1 MGWLRTLAAG
11 TRVVVGLLWRGLSR
25 FATGVFGRC
34 EWHAPAWLS
43 WTSARSRRSWQYL
56 KANPKHGAAVAAAA
70 VAALGGL
77 VWYITRPTPHYVT
90 YEVTPPG
97 LTEYNDRGISSIKPL
112 KIVFSESAAPL
123 LQAEKPVLTGIDM
136 SPAIPGTWFWTT
148 DRELNFTPKDDW
160 PVDGDFAIRFA
171 RSGLFGERVELES
184 YRLRVR
190 SQPFS
195 AEIAESQFYQDP
207 RNPNLKKLVAT
218 VKFSHPVDI
227 EHFEEHVTL
236 SVAKDAEYLG
246 LTADSRHFTV
256 AYDRFR
262 LSAFIH
268 SAALGMPRDDTPM
281 TLTLNR
287 GVRAARGGNDT
298 PEPLESVVIIPGRTS
313 LRFTDARMTVVDNA
327 RYEPEQILI
336 MTSSSPVVE
345 RALTPSV
352 AVRLLPAR
360 HPRQSVED
368 KRPYQWGNPAEIG
381 ADLLAASE
389 PVSLT
394 YVAADEGGDTS
405 HGFRFRAPVGRFLH
419 VTVKDGVQGTGGYL
433 SGKPYVST
441 VKVGPYHRALT
452 FLGQGALLSLSGDK
466 TIGFLSRDVEQVDV
480 EIARVLPN
488 QLQHLA
494 PQMWDFS
501 KPSLYEG
508 MEDKLVERFTTT
520 RDYSGNEPGKP
531 TYDSIDVGEYLDASP
546 GRRGLFL
553 LHLRARGSLVQ
564 ADAEDEDENGYEDSD
579 DRLQDT
585 RLVLVTDLGFIVKQ
599 AKDGSRAVFVQSIR
613 TGSPVDGARVEL
625 LGSNGQPMLEATTDI
640 SGRALLPRPAPLE
653 ARREK
658 TPALIVARKDTDV
671 SFMPLNSGGRE
682 LDLSRFDTGG
692 VDSADSPQQL
702 STYLFSDR
710 GIYRPGETMHLG
722 IITRTADWKG
732 TLTGLPMTVEITDA
746 RGMIVGRNE
755 LKLSAA
761 SFDEVTYTSQTDAP
775 TGTYQAVAYVVRN
788 DRRRETLGST
798 SFRVQEFEPDRL
810 KVRLDLGD
818 QTTDAWLRPDEVRA
832 RITVAHLFGEPA
844 GGRRV
849 EGDLSLTPAL
859 PRFARYPQHRFQ
871 IGEAL
876 PEPYQE
882 RLAAKVTDAQGSAEF
897 DLDLKRFVGRAFRLN
912 VLARAFEAEGGRNV
926 GAQTSAIVSEAPY
939 LVGVKTDGDLSFV
952 PRASARDAE
961 WLAVN
966 QELNPVAADSL
977 TLDWVQRRYVS
988 VLTQQSNRTF
998 RYVSQLKEL
1007 VRDSRPVA
1015 IAAGG
1020 SRFVLPTQEPGDF
1033 VLVLRNASGAEL
1045 NRLSYSVAGQA
1056 NLSRSLERNA
1066 ELQVQLDKPAYNGG
1080 DTIEI
1085 SIRAPY
1091 IGAGLITVERDRV
1104 YHYQWFKTTTTS
1116 SVQRVRLPQEFE
1128 GNGYVSVQFL
1138 RDPASDELF
1147 SSPLSY
1153 GVAAFA
1159 PDLSARTQPLQLT
1172 APGLVKPGQTLTM
1185 RLEPSERSRVAVL
1198 AVDEGI
1204 LQVAR
1209 YRNPDPLGFFFQ
1221 KRRLEVDT
1229 RQILDLILPDFK
1241 RFLSLAAAGGDGESG
1256 FARQLN
1262 PFSRKRKSPVAFWS
1276 GVIEVGPGGR
1286 ELQYTVPDYF
1296 NGRLRIVAIAAS
1308 AGRMGVAE
1316 AATEVRGDFILTP
1329 NVPAMAA
1336 PGDEF
1341 LVSVGVFNN
1350 TTGASGPI
1358 RVEAQ
1363 LGPGLSIVGP
1373 GTVDLQIAE
1382 KREGV
1387 GEFRVKANPV
1397 LGSATLTFVAR
1408 RGEQQAQNEET
1419 VSVRPAVAYRT
1430 QLTLGRVDGAYALAP
1445 LTREMYT
1452 ERRTVEAA
1460 VSFLPL
1466 VWGRGL
1472 SVYLDNY
1479 EYSCTEQLVSKGVS
1493 ALVVTSRPEFGVV
1506 RNRDQQPLDGL
1517 FAAVRGRQNDEGGL
1531 GLWASSPITAEFP
1544 TVYAAHVLIE
1554 ARDRGQRIPNEVLGS
1569 LNGWL
1574 TRFASTPASSLGDG
1588 RLRAYAVY
1596 LLVRQGIKP
1605 DAAISNVEQ
1614 ELTRRYPQ
1622 AWPTDLAAAYLAS
1635 TYRLM
1640 QRNADA
1646 DRIISAVPW
1655 SSQRK
1660 DPGEEIYYDG
1670 VVHDAQLLYLLSRH
1684 FPTLATAIPP
1694 AALETIG
1701 TAISGNRF
1709 SSLSAAY
1716 TLLAL
1721 DAFAKTAATSGT
1733 LTITE
1738 IAKDGEQR
1746 VLPLPA
1752 GAMPTVPVAPIAT
1765 RVQFSKSGP
1774 ASAYYVVSESGFDR
1788 NPPPA
1793 AINQGVEI
1801 IREYVDASG
1810 APLTRARVGEE
1821 FFVRLRLRTTA
1832 RESLPQIAV
1841 VDLLPAGVEPVV
1853 ELQPLT
1859 EDSSTAGVDPA
1870 LFRRRAAARSLP
1882 LGVPGKSNWFPDH
1895 IDVRED
1901 RVILYGDLT
1910 KDAGTFLYRVRANSA
1925 GTFQIPP
1932 AFAEGMYNRTVAGLS
1947 LGGKLEVIKP

>member
-1 MGWLRTLAAG
+1 MGWLRAIASGLGVAG
-11 TRVVVGLLWRGLSR
+11 GLLWRSLERLGAAL
-25 FATGVFGRC
+25 FGRW
-34 EWHAPAWLS
+34 EWQAPGWMV
-43 WTSARSRRSWQYL
+43 WTALHSRRSWLYL
-56 KANPKHGAAVAAAA
+56 KANPRQAGVVAVAV
-70 VAALGGL
+70 VATLGSL
-77 VWYITRPTPHYVT
+77 VWYLTRPTPHYVT
-90 YEVTPPG
+90 YTVTPPG
-97 LTEYNDRGISSIKPL
+97 LTEYNDTGISSIKPL
-112 KIVFSESAAPL
+112 RIVFSESAAPL
-123 LQAEKPVLTGIDM
+123 VQVEKAVLTGVDM
-136 SPAIPGTWFWTT
+136 SPEIAGTWFWTN
-148 DRELNFTPKDDW
+148 DRELTFTPKDDW
-160 PVDGDFAIRFA
+160 PVDGDFSIRFA
-171 RSGLFGERVELES
+171 RNGLFGERVQLAS
-184 YRLRVR
+184 YRFEVR
-190 SQPFS
+190 SQPFV
-195 AEIAESQFYQDP
+195 AEISESQFYQDP

-227 EHFEEHVTL
+227 EHLEEHVVL

-256 AYDRFR
+256 AYDKFR
-262 LSAFIH
+262 LSAFVH

-281 TLTLNR
+281 TLTLTR

-298 PEPLESVVIIPGRTS
+298 PQALSAVVVIPGRTS
-313 LRFTDARMTVVDNA
+313 LRFSEARMTVVDNA
-327 RYEPEQILI
+327 RYEPEQILLV
-336 MTSSSPVVE
+336 TSSSPVVE

-352 AVRLLPAR
+352 TVRLLPER
-360 HPRQSVED
+360 HPRQAAED
-368 KRPYQWGNPAEIG
+368 KRPYQWGNPEEIG
-381 ADLLAASE
+381 AEILARSE
-389 PVSLT
+389 PVSLA

-433 SGKPYVST
+433 SGKPYVAT

-452 FLGQGALLSLSGDK
+452 FLGQGSLLSLSGEK
-466 TIGFLSRDVEQVDV
+466 TIGFMSRDVEQVDV

-494 PQMWDFS
+494 PQMWDYS
-501 KPSLYEG
+501 RPSLYEN

-520 RDYSGNEPGKP
+520 RDYSGKEPGKP
-531 TYDSIDVGEYLDASP
+531 TYDSIDVGEYLDAAP

-553 LHLRARGSLVQ
+553 LHLRARGSLVE
-564 ADAEDEDENGYEDSD
+564 ASEDEDEDSYDDSD
-579 DRLQDT
+579 ESLQDT

-599 AKDGSRAVFVQSIR
+599 AKDGSRDVFVQSIR

-625 LGSNGQPMLEATTDI
+625 LGSNGQAILEAATDAT
-640 SGRALLPRPAPLE
+640 GRAQLPRPSPME

-658 TPALIVARKDTDV
+658 TPTLIVVRRENDV
-671 SFMPLNSGGRE
+671 SFMPLNSSGRV
-682 LDLSRFDTGG
+682 LNFSRFDIGG
-692 VDSADSPQQL
+692 VDSAVSSQQL

-710 GIYRPGETMHLG
+710 GIYRPGETTHLG
-722 IITRTADWKG
+722 VITRTADWKG
-732 TLTGLPMTVEITDA
+732 SLAGLPLTVEITDA

-755 LKLSAA
+755 LKLSPA
-761 SFDEVTYTSQTDAP
+761 SFDEITYTTQTDAP
-775 TGTYQAVAYVVRN
+775 TGTYQAVAYIVRS

-810 KVRLDLGD
+810 KVRLDLSD
-818 QTTDAWLRPDEVRA
+818 QTTDTWLRPDEVHA
-832 RITVAHLFGEPA
+832 RISVAHLFGEPA

-882 RLAAKVTDAQGSAEF
+882 HLAAKVTDAQGSAEF
-897 DLDLKRFVGRAFRLN
+897 ELDLKRFVGRAFRLN

-952 PRASARDAE
+952 PRAAARDAE

-966 QELNPVAADSL
+966 QQLTAVAADSL
-977 TLDWVQRRYVS
+977 TLDWVQRRYLS
-988 VLTQQSNRTF
+988 VLTQQNNRTF
-998 RYVSQLKEL
+998 KYVSQLKEI

-1020 SRFVLPTQEPGDF
+1020 SRFPLPTQEPGDF
-1033 VLVLRNASGAEL
+1033 VLILRNASGAEL

-1066 ELQVQLDKPAYNGG
+1066 ELQVQLDKTSYNGG
-1080 DTIEI
+1080 DTIEV
-1085 SIRAPY
+1085 SVRAPY
-1091 IGAGLITVERDRV
+1091 VGAGLITVERERV

-1116 SVQRVRLPQEFE
+1116 SVQRVRLPQDFE

-1138 RDPASDELF
+1138 RDPSSDELF
-1147 SSPLSY
+1147 MSPLSY

-1159 PDLSARTQPLQLT
+1159 PDLSARTQPIRLA
-1172 APGLVKPGQTLTM
+1172 APGLVKPGDTLTM
-1185 RLEPSERSRVAVL
+1185 RIEPSEPSRVAIL

-1241 RFLSLAAAGGDGESG
+1241 RFLALAAAGGDGESS

-1262 PFSRKRKSPVAFWS
+1262 PFSRKRKPPVAFWS
-1276 GVIEVGPGGR
+1276 GVIDVGPDGR
-1286 ELQYTVPDYF
+1286 DLRYTVPDYF

-1316 AATEVRGDFILTP
+1316 ADTEVRGDFILTP

-1350 TTGASGPI
+1350 TTGTSGPI
-1358 RVEAQ
+1358 RVEART
-1363 LGPGLSIVGP
+1363 GPGLALAGP
-1373 GTVDLQIAE
+1373 ATVDLQIAD

-1387 GEFRVKANPV
+1387 GEFRIKANPV
-1397 LGSATLTFVAR
+1397 LGSAAITFVAR
-1408 RGEQQAQNEET
+1408 RADQQAQNEESI
-1419 VSVRPAVAYRT
+1419 SVRPAVAYRT
-1430 QLTLGRVDGAYALAP
+1430 QLTLGRVDNANATAP
-1445 LTREMYT
+1445 ISRDMYT
-1452 ERRTVEAA
+1452 ERRNVEAA
-1460 VSFLPL
+1460 ISFLPL

-1472 SVYLDNY
+1472 TVYLENY
-1479 EYSCTEQLVSKGVS
+1479 EYSCTEQLVSKGVA
-1493 ALVVTSRPEFGVV
+1493 ALLVTTRPEFGVV
-1506 RNRDQQPLDGL
+1506 RNGNAQPLDGL
-1517 FAAVRGRQNDEGGL
+1517 FSTIRGRQNDEGGL

-1544 TVYAAHVLIE
+1544 TIYAAHALIE
-1554 ARDRGQRIPNEVLGS
+1554 ARERGQRIPAEVLGS

-1574 TRFASTPASSLGDG
+1574 TRFASTPASSLADG
-1588 RLRAYAVY
+1588 RMRAYAVY

-1646 DRIISAVPW
+1646 DRIIGGVPW
-1655 SSQRK
+1655 SAQKR
-1660 DPGEEIYYDG
+1660 DIGEEVYYDG

-1684 FPTLATAIPP
+1684 FPARATAAPS
-1694 AALETIG
+1694 AALEAIG
-1701 TAISGNRF
+1701 AAVSGNRVT
-1709 SSLSAAY
+1709 SLSAAY

-1721 DAFAKTAATSGT
+1721 DAFARTAAANGT
-1733 LTITE
+1733 MTISE
-1738 IAKDGEQR
+1738 IARDGNER
-1746 VLPLPA
+1746 VLPLPD
-1752 GAMPTVPVAPIAT
+1752 GVMPKVPIAAT
-1765 RVQFSKSGP
+1765 AARVQFAKTGP
-1774 ASAYYVVSESGFDR
+1774 SAAYYVVNESGFDR
-1788 NPPPA
+1788 NPPAA
-1793 AINQGVEI
+1793 AINQGIEI
-1801 IREYVDASG
+1801 IREYVDANG

-1821 FFVRLRLRTTA
+1821 FFVRLRLRTTN
-1832 RESLPQIAV
+1832 RDSLPQIAV
-1841 VDLLPAGVEPVV
+1841 VDLLPAGLEAVV
-1853 ELQPLT
+1853 ELQPPAA
-1859 EDSSTAGVDPA
+1859 DSSTPGVDPA
-1870 LFRRRAAARSLP
+1870 LLRRREAARALP
-1882 LGVPGKSNWFPDH
+1882 VGVPGKSDWFPH
-1895 IDVRED
+1895 HVDVRED

-1910 KDAGTFLYRVRANSA
+1910 KDAGTFIYRVRATSA
-1925 GTFQIPP
+1925 GTFQTPP
-1932 AFAEGMYNRTVAGLS
+1932 AFAEGMYNRTVTGLS
-1947 LGGKLEVIKP
+1947 LSGKLEVIKP